1 MFPPAPKRGSAA
13 RGRSRKLLRLPAQVE
28 GDAHL
33 QVCAELVANVESRKS
48 VLLRGINQRNLGYF
62 EQEVQKLDTWADD
75 LKLGLE
81 QEIKA
86 IDGEIKEV
94 RRTAAASPTL
104 EEKLAHQKRQRELE
118 TRRSKLRR
126 DPFARQDEVEE
137 QRNKLIGELEEQ
149 LKQQVAERMLFTV
162 EWELT

>member
-1 MFPPAPKRGSAA
+1 M
-13 RGRSRKLLRLPAQVE
+13 
-28 GDAHL
+28 
-33 QVCAELVANVESRKS
+33 
-48 VLLRGINQRNLGYF
+48 
-62 EQEVQKLDTWADD
+62 
-75 LKLGLE
+75 
-81 QEIKA
+81 
-86 IDGEIKEV
+86 

-126 DPFARQDEVEE
+126 DLFARQDEVEE